1 MDTYKKT
8 STGWEVDND
17 GFNLLA
23 NNSKYLTKK
32 FNIEE
37 VQKEE
42 VNEDGWSEV
51 STLPYNFWGGAAV
64 VLDNEIHI
72 MGSGAATTIHY
83 KYNTSTNTWSNV
95 STLPWYFNG
104 GSAVVLD
111 NEIHL
116 LGGDG
121 IYHYKYST
129 DNKWYSVSKLPY
141 NFYQGSA
148 VVLDGEIHILGTSK
162 SSYKRTHC
170 KYNISTK
177 TWSIVSTIPYGAFY
191 GGSAVV
197 LDNEI
202 HIFSGNSGTDYR
214 RHYKYNSSTN
224 TWSSVS
230 TLYNYFHNGCAVVY
244 NDEIHLLGND
254 YSGYWT
260 DHYKYN
266 ISTNKW
272 SSVSTLPYNFY
283 DGSAVVLNNE
293 IHILGGGNSRSTYT
307 SHYRYYINHY
317 LKEVT
322 PFKSRY
328 IKTSNGWESIDTVE
342 ETYNKINEKIKE
354 LPMKIVKID

>member
-72 MGSGAATTIHY
+72 LGNGVNDTNHY
-83 KYNTSTNTWSNV
+83 KYN
-95 STLPWYFNG
+95 
-104 GSAVVLD
+104 
-111 NEIHL
+111 
-116 LGGDG
+116 
-121 IYHYKYST
+121 
-129 DNKWYSVSKLPY
+129 
-141 NFYQGSA
+141 
-148 VVLDGEIHILGTSK
+148 
-162 SSYKRTHC
+162 
-170 KYNISTK
+170 
-177 TWSIVSTIPYGAFY
+177 
-191 GGSAVV
+191 
-197 LDNEI
+197 
-202 HIFSGNSGTDYR
+202 
-214 RHYKYNSSTN
+214 
-224 TWSSVS
+224 
-230 TLYNYFHNGCAVVY
+230 
-244 NDEIHLLGND
+244 
-254 YSGYWT
+254 
-260 DHYKYN
+260 
-266 ISTNKW
+266 
-272 SSVSTLPYNFY
+272 
-283 DGSAVVLNNE
+283 
-293 IHILGGGNSRSTYT
+293 
-307 SHYRYYINHY
+307 INHY

-328 IKTSNGWESIDTVE
+328 IKTANGWKSIDTVE